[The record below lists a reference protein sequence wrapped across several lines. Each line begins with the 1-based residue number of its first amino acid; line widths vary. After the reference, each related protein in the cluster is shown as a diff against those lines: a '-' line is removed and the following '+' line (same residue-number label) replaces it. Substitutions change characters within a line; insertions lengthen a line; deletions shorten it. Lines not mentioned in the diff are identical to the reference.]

1 MTQASEKIMQQYIDG
16 GVIPAQLVGQDAVS
30 KTYVDGQLAIRDTKI
45 NEAKNAANA
54 AQADIDNHEAST
66 KAHPAQ
72 NITYSGK
79 VIGAGDVRKAIDA
92 VKTTL
97 DQAMISGDSG
107 PEALAARYSTPQN
120 KMYDSLKDRLD
131 ASDVRLND
139 ISINVKSVGALGDGI
154 QIANTFIQAA
164 IDSASKVTVYIPR
177 GHYLLNKSLKLHSD
191 TTLIVAD
198 DATIELVAGCNSYFL
213 ENSDMVNGN
222 TNITVKGGRWIGK
235 GATMTRTYGTT
246 LANSYYGFGFL
257 FYKVTHLKVTD
268 LRIDETVAWA
278 IAHMSC
284 NYCEFRNIFVWQI
297 EGQGVN
303 GDGITGQ
310 SSNVVI
316 DNIRGYTNDDM
327 IAPLAYGAQM
337 GSNELHFEKIDT
349 ENISISNIFPMMR
362 GTSQTWRAVAA
373 YARAGKTIK
382 NLNISNVFGDSYQSL
397 IKISGH
403 GTADGF
409 FKNVNVSNI
418 VGRARSSGVVEV
430 SNTTVYT
437 LNIDQMCRIET
448 DWNIGQIAI
457 NGGGTV
463 HQLNISNINVRWEN
477 GTTGRVVYCQ
487 GTIYNLNLSNI
498 VSVDPTNVLQKV
510 LFQNTGVVNT
520 INTRIKASNVQVT
533 DISGTDIIIL
543 QNSAKCSL
551 DCMDFD
557 EDRNKF
563 TPRKGDRIRD
573 RTNGPSYYNGTAWQN
588 LI

>member
-1 MTQASEKIMQQYIDG
+1 MASRYG
-16 GVIPAQLVGQDAVS
+16 GITGS
-30 KTYVDGQLAIRDTKI
+30 KRISEDFQNI
-45 NEAKNAANA
+45 NTAFENV
-54 AQADIDNHEAST
+54 QADVDARKNETDKVKSDLDAHKTST
-66 KAHPAQ
+66 SAHAAQ
-72 NITYSGK
+72 NITYTGK
-79 VIGAGDVRKAIDA
+79 AVGNNTKDAIDY
-92 VKTTL
+92 TNDRIDNLILTG
-97 DQAMISGDSG
+97 GDSS
-107 PEALAARYSTPQN
+107 PEVADARGGYPV
-120 KMYDSLKDRLD
+120 LGDRLN
-131 ASDVRLND
+131 ASDAQVLEKASSRWAD
-139 ISINVKSVGALGDGI
+139 VKDFGALGDGI
-154 QIANTFIQAA
+154 QISNTYIQAA
-164 IDSASKVTVYIPR
+164 IDSAAKVTVYIPS
-177 GHYLLNKSLKLHSD
+177 GHYLFNNSLKIHSD
-191 TTLIVAD
+191 TTLFVAD
-198 DATIELVAGCNSYFL
+198 DAVIELVAGCNKYFL

-222 TNITVKGGRWIGK
+222 TNIIVKGGRWIGN

-257 FYKVTHLKVTD
+257 FYKVNNLKVTD

-297 EGQGVN
+297 EGAGLN

-310 SSNVVI
+310 SSNVII

-337 GSNELHFEKIDT
+337 GANELHFEKIDT

-373 YARAGKTIK
+373 YARVGKTIK
-382 NLNISNVFGDSYQSL
+382 NLNISNIFGDSYQSL

-448 DWNIGQIAI
+448 EWNIGQIAI